1 MVPGLVAVAGIF
13 VVARRPTILPGL
25 TVRRAAA
32 GHDTLVWVIVVMLAG
47 GAILFPSLGLLFRL
61 TLRRRLRAVER
72 VEVTSRSTAAAG
84 LRRPASPLLGRVP
97 VACLVAGAAL
107 LNLADAGWA
116 HAVGVACL
124 PASS

>member
-1 MVPGLVAVAGIF
+1 M
-13 VVARRPTILPGL
+13 
-25 TVRRAAA
+25 
-32 GHDTLVWVIVVMLAG
+32 IVVVLAG
-47 GAILFPSLGLLFRL
+47 GAIPFPSLGLLFRL

-84 LRRPASPLLGRVP
+84 LRRPASPLPRRMP
-97 VACLVAGAAL
+97 VACLVAGAGL